1 MALGKE
7 KKKELEEFIKMKVQQ
22 EYTMHSFVAKDFSN
36 MTNMCVWYE
45 DKVSLL
51 LLTYPSNLLHEE
63 ESMQQMCNLLQQL
76 SILLQH
82 NTHLLHKLRWLG
94 NL

>member
-1 MALGKE
+1 MLGKE
-7 KKKELEEFIKMKVQQ
+7 KKKELEEFIKIKVQK
-22 EYTMHSFVAKDFSN
+22 EYTMHSFAAKDFSN

-63 ESMQQMCNLLQQL
+63 ES
-76 SILLQH
+76 
-82 NTHLLHKLRWLG
+82 T
-94 NL
+94 